1 MKTKKTKKNNKVK
14 FYQDSKELPFWN
26 YKRIVQTGDFL
37 YMVKGYEF
45 GDEIIIDKE
54 ELENKFDSILQDYVL
69 SQNSKNEEITNYCN
83 YLIAI
88 NEIRKLEIIV
98 EIIDRITESNEKKKS
113 LGIEPDYSIVKELLQ
128 KVKVQ
133 KSDDISIQ
141 RQKVL
146 DKIQKYK
153 NQAEKSKLAIE
164 NAENDNSS
172 DYDIDEQYIGV
183 CLGLEMHVD
192 PKLISLYEYG
202 VMVKMLVSK
211 VETINK
217 SNQNAR

>member
-1 MKTKKTKKNNKVK
+1 MKRQKNNKVK
-14 FYQDSKELPFWN
+14 FYQDSRELPFWN

-153 NQAEKSKLAIE
+153 NQAEKSRLAIE

-183 CLGLEMHVD
+183 CLGLEMHID

-217 SNQNAR
+217 SQQNAR

>member
-1 MKTKKTKKNNKVK
+1 MKRQKNNKIK
-14 FYQDSKELPFWN
+14 IYQDSKELPFWN

-45 GDEIIIDKE
+45 GDDLNVDKE

-88 NEIRKLEIIV
+88 NEIKKLEIII
-98 EIIDRITESNEKKKS
+98 EIIDRITESNEKKKL
-113 LGIEPDYSIVKELLQ
+113 LGIDPNYDIVKELLH
-128 KVKVQ
+128 KIKVQ

-141 RQKVL
+141 RQKII

-153 NQAEKSKLAIE
+153 NQAEKSRSAIE
-164 NAENDNSS
+164 SAEIDNSS
-172 DYDIDEQYIGV
+172 DYDIDEQYISV

-192 PKLISLYEYG
+192 ERIISLYQYG

-211 VETINK
+211 VESINK
-217 SNQNAR
+217 QNAR